1 MLTGAPAIN
10 ATGTGSSA
18 AVVGNPCHTCPHAI
32 EFPIRTLHQE
42 SLQQLGLGD
51 GDVEVGIR
59 RCSELAAAATGPWQR
74 VVGVTLGKDGAAA
87 VLAEGAVLR
96 APALPVV
103 LVDATGAGDSS
114 VICFLAGCL
123 NGCGAEES
131 ISLAC
136 VAGSL
141 QVTRFGAQ
149 EVRPGAAPLRRLAG
163 LAPRPAAL
171 QAQVSQPTKEPA

>member
-1 MLTGAPAIN
+1 M
-10 ATGTGSSA
+10 
-18 AVVGNPCHTCPHAI
+18 GNPCHTCPHAV

-51 GDVEVGIR
+51 GNVEAGIR
-59 RCSELAAAATGPWQR
+59 RLSELAAAATGPWPQ
-74 VVGVTLGKDGAAA
+74 VAVVTLGKDGAAA

-96 APALPVV
+96 APALPVAF
-103 LVDATGAGDSS
+103 VDTAAAGDSY
-114 VICFLAGCL
+114 VGCFLAAWL

-131 ISLAC
+131 IRLSC

-149 EVRPGAAPLRRLAG
+149 EVRPHAATLRRLAG
-163 LAPRPAAL
+163 LAPRPAAP
-171 QAQVSQPTKEPA
+171 QAPASQPTKVPA